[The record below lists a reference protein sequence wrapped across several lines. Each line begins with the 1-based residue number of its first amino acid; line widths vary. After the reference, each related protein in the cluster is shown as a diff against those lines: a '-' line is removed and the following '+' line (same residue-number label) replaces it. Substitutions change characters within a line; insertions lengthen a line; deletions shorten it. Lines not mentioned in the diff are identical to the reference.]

1 MIFSTVLYDFPFEF
15 VFTLKMAP
23 DKPAMTGPHWEKQM
37 SLHTSPPSTG
47 IMGVGRT
54 AAPETVC
61 VCVCFRVCVYTCENK
76 PSQGCLMSSCL
87 KSKGVNVIVNT
98 IMDLFLS
105 VASKCFD
112 INLGGGG
119 RTSQLCSGWV
129 GGERGA

>member
-61 VCVCFRVCVYTCENK
+61 VYTCENK

-112 INLGGGG
+112 INLGGG
-119 RTSQLCSGWV
+119 RTSQLCSEWV